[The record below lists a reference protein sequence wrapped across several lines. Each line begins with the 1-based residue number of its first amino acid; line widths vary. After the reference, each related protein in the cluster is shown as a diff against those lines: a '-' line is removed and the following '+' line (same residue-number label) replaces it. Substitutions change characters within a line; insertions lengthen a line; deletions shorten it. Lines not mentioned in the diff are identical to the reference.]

1 MNHYNMSR
9 EALERSE
16 KDQPEHK
23 ENFQGGRFL
32 ATDERGSNVDKLAF
46 GYDDEDPTFNVKHS
60 MLNVHQSFDSIASCS
75 SYPLR

>member
-32 ATDERGSNVDKLAF
+32 ATDERGSNADKLAF
-46 GYDDEDPTFNVKHS
+46 RYDDEGSTF
-60 MLNVHQSFDSIASCS
+60 NVHQSFDSIASCS
-75 SYPLR
+75 SCPLW